1 MNLRELEA
9 LGMTLQM
16 SVMFGDMDEQSA
28 VDELRRQYAYAKAID
43 EVSK

>member
-16 SVMFGDMDEQSA
+16 SVMFGEMDEQSA
-28 VDELRRQYAYAKAID
+28 VDDLHRQLVYAKVID